1 MNLILELEATE
12 DLARVDLKVL
22 QLLDYPSIIGI
33 LLTDGAELIN
43 KTKVF

>member
-22 QLLDYPSIIGI
+22 QLLHYPSVIGI
-33 LLTDGAELIN
+33 LLTNSAEFVD
-43 KTKVF
+43 KTKIF